1 MRTGSAIRDFTEGSI
16 PKQIIAFA
24 LPFMF
29 ANTLQILYSTV
40 DMIVVG
46 QAIGS
51 SGISAVSTSSHVMN
65 LLSIFSL
72 GFCTGGQI
80 IISQLVGAGR
90 TKEVRVAINTLIM
103 IIAGFAF
110 VMMAVGLLF
119 HDQILVI
126 LNTPTE
132 AYGMAKDYLMICCL
146 GIVFSFGYNL
156 LSAVFRGIG
165 DSWHP
170 FIFIMTASIM
180 NLILDLLFVLG
191 FGWGVPGAAVATV
204 IGQASSFL
212 LAVMYISKHKAELGF
227 SDMEGCFYFDR
238 GYAKALVRLGI
249 PFALQSC
256 AINISTLF
264 VNGLINSQ
272 GVAVSATY
280 GVGTKIEDFMN
291 QTTMGIGYA
300 VASMVGQNLA
310 AGKIARIKSIMWYS
324 WLFAGIMYVVYAIIL
339 YLFPEKVFSIFS
351 ADPAVLELS
360 RTFVS
365 AFLWGLLAFIIA
377 RGTRGFLQGVGNA
390 KLSLL
395 FSILDAFV
403 IRIIFSYFFGVY
415 LDMGLYGIVLGY
427 SLAIYGI
434 AIPGAVYF
442 LWGGWARRRLS
453 FEHT

>member
-1 MRTGSAIRDFTEGSI
+1 MRKGSAITDFTEGSI

-40 DMIVVG
+40 DMIIVG

-65 LLSIFSL
+65 LLSMFSL

-80 IISQLVGAGR
+80 IISQLIGAGKR
-90 TKEVRVAINTLIM
+90 SDVKAAIHTLM
-103 IIAGFAF
+103 VIIAGFA
-110 VMMAVGLLF
+110 VLMMAVGLLL
-119 HDQILVI
+119 HRQILTV
-126 LNTPTE
+126 LNTPPE
-132 AYGMAKDYLMICCL
+132 AYDMARDYLMICCL
-146 GIVFSFGYNL
+146 GIAFSFGYNL

-170 FIFIMTASIM
+170 FIFIMIAALT
-180 NLILDLLFVLG
+180 NLVLDILFVMG
-191 FGWGVPGAAVATV
+191 FGWGVPGAAIATV
-204 IGQASSFL
+204 IGQSASFL
-212 LAVMYISKHKAELGF
+212 LALFYISRHKAELGF
-227 SDMEGCFYFDR
+227 DGVSSGGFNR
-238 GYAKALVRLGI
+238 AYARSLVRLGI

-280 GVGTKIEDFMN
+280 GVGTKIEEFMN

-310 AGKIARIKSIMWYS
+310 AGKFGRIRSVMWYS
-324 WLFAGIMYVVYAIIL
+324 WLFAGIMYVTYAVIL
-339 YLFPEKVFSIFS
+339 LAVPEKVFSIFS
-351 ADPAVLELS
+351 DDPAVLELS

-365 AFLWGLLAFIIA
+365 AFMWGLLAFIIA

-434 AIPGAVYF
+434 AIPGFIYF
-442 LWGGWARRRLS
+442 ISGRWTRRKLS
-453 FEHT
+453 FE

>member
-1 MRTGSAIRDFTEGSI
+1 MKTGSAIRDFTEGSI
-16 PKQIIAFA
+16 SKQIVAFA

-40 DMIVVG
+40 DMIIVG

-51 SGISAVSTSSHVMN
+51 AGISAVSTSSHIIN
-65 LLSIFSL
+65 LLSMFSL

-80 IISQLVGAGR
+80 IISQLIGAGR
-90 TKEVRVAINTLIM
+90 RKDVRSAISTLTV
-103 IIAGFAF
+103 IIACFA
-110 VMMAVGLLF
+110 VLMMFIGLIF
-119 HDQILVI
+119 HRQILSI
-126 LNTPTE
+126 LQTPDE
-132 AYGMAKDYLMICCL
+132 AYGMAKDYLMICCI
-146 GIVFSFGYNL
+146 GIAFSFGYNL
-156 LSAVFRGIG
+156 LSAVFRGMG
-165 DSWHP
+165 DSFHP
-170 FIFIMTASIM
+170 FIFIMTAAIL
-180 NLILDLLFVLG
+180 NLVLDMLFVLV
-191 FGWGVPGAAVATV
+191 FRWGVPGAAIATV
-204 IGQASSFL
+204 IGQAVSFL
-212 LAVMYISKHKAELGF
+212 LALLYIAKHREELGF
-227 SDMEGCFYFDR
+227 GEKGWSIFSTDF
-238 GYAKALVRLGI
+238 AASLVKLGV

-310 AGKIARIKSIMWYS
+310 AGKTQRIKSIMWYS
-324 WLFAGIMYVVYAIIL
+324 WLFAGIMYVTYAIIL
-339 YLFPEKVFSIFS
+339 YLFPKKVFSIFS
-351 ADPAVLELS
+351 TDPNVLELS

-403 IRIIFSYFFGVY
+403 IRIIFSYFFGIY

-434 AIPGAVYF
+434 AIPGFIYF
-442 LWGGWARRRLS
+442 LSGRWCKRRLS
-453 FEHT
+453 FEHS